1 MLAACVREIRPSP
14 AVAEAPD
21 AGPTP
26 EASEEGIAS
35 WYGQQFAGHPT
46 ANGERFDPRALTAAH
61 RSLPFGTCVRVELLS
76 SGKSV
81 EVRIN
86 DRGPFVAGRLIDLS
100 EAAAARIGLTTFGVG
115 RVRLGRCQSAMG
127 SSSGSR

>member
-1 MLAACVREIRPSP
+1 MAP
-14 AVAEAPD
+14 EAPAD
-21 AGPTP
+21 APSLG
-26 EASEEGIAS
+26 EGVAS

-46 ANGERFDPRALTAAH
+46 ANGELFDPAALTAAH
-61 RSLPFGTCVRVELLS
+61 RTLPFGTCVKVELIS

-100 EAAAARIGLTTFGVG
+100 EAAAGKLGLTADGVG
-115 RVRLGRCQSAMG
+115 QVRLLPCR
-127 SSSGSR
+127 